1 MGEGFIGSSR
11 LIVKCDF
18 MKKGQFHLLLPF
30 LMFAVLLSSCGT
42 KSSKVKP
49 NVLLITVDDM
59 NYNSVGVFG
68 AVVPGTTP
76 NIDKLASQGMRFE
89 NAHVTIAVC
98 QPSRGVLAT
107 GMYPHRSGIEGF
119 FHTKKDIPTIVELL
133 KEHQY
138 FTGVLSKTKHS
149 SPKENTPWDVV
160 RTQADHMGMG
170 RDANRYYEETKAFLK
185 QASETTKPF
194 YLMANAND
202 PHRPFSN
209 SDQEKR
215 AYKGKDIS
223 PPSKIYSSEE
233 IEVPS
238 FLPDIPDVRLEMSEY
253 YSSVR
258 RADDVVG
265 AVLKALD
272 ESGQAENTIVLFLSD
287 HGMALPFA
295 KTNCYHNSTKTPW
308 IVRWP
313 GVVAQGSMNNQH
325 IISGIDFMP
334 TVLEVLGIDI
344 PKSVDGR
351 SFVPLLKGASQGDRE
366 FVFTQFH
373 ETSAKNRFPMRAV
386 QSRKFAYIFNA
397 WSDGTRV
404 FRNES
409 QSGRTFKAMQ
419 EAAKTDSAIAKRV
432 DLFSRRVLEEFYDLE
447 KDPDALVNLIDDKG
461 YQTEIAAYRKRLK
474 EWMQETADPALE
486 ALEGRESKEK
496 LLAFME
502 KEQALADLRKK
513 KNKK

>member
-1 MGEGFIGSSR
+1 
-11 LIVKCDF
+11 
-18 MKKGQFHLLLPF
+18 MKKNQLHLFRPLFML
-30 LMFAVLLSSCGT
+30 AVLLASCET
-42 KSSKVKP
+42 KNNDVKP

-59 NYNSVGVFG
+59 NYNSVGAFG
-68 AVVPGTTP
+68 AVVSGTTP

-119 FHTKKDIPTIVELL
+119 FHTDKDIPTIVEIL
-133 KEHQY
+133 KQHQY
-138 FTGVLSKTKHS
+138 YTGVLSKTKHS

-160 RTQADHMGMG
+160 RTQAEHMGMG

-185 QASETTKPF
+185 QAGEAKKPF

-215 AYKGKDIS
+215 AYKGKDIVPS
-223 PPSKIYSSEE
+223 SKIYKSDE
-233 IEVPS
+233 IEVPA

-253 YSSVR
+253 YTSVR

-265 AVLKALD
+265 AVLKALE
-272 ESGQAENTIVLFLSD
+272 ESGEAKNTLLMFLSD

-295 KTNCYHNSTKTPW
+295 KTNCYLNSTKTPW

-313 GVVAQGSMNNQH
+313 DVVTQGSINKKH
-325 IISGIDFMP
+325 FISGIDFMP
-334 TVLEVLGIDI
+334 TVLEVLGIEI
-344 PKSVDGR
+344 PKTVDGR
-351 SFVPLLKGASQGDRE
+351 SFVPLLKGEDQDDRE

-386 QSRKFAYIFNA
+386 QSSKYAYIFNA
-397 WSDGTRV
+397 WSDGERV
-404 FRNES
+404 FKNES

-419 EAAKTDSAIAKRV
+419 EAAKTDSAIAQRV
-432 DLFSRRVLEEFYDLE
+432 DLFSHRVLEEFYDLE
-447 KDPDALVNLIDDKG
+447 KDPDALINLIEDED
-461 YQTEIAAYRKRLK
+461 YQAEIEIYRNRLK
-474 EWMQETADPALE
+474 KWMQETEDVALE

-496 LLAFME
+496 LVVFME